1 MAITEAR
8 PGQRADQAHEPPV
21 SPRRHPILVWLTT
34 TDHKKIGIMYL
45 VNSYFWF
52 GVAGLLA
59 VFIRAE
65 LAEPGTQFF
74 GEERYNQL
82 FTMHGTTMIFLF
94 IIPILA
100 GFGNYI
106 VPLQIGALDMAFPR
120 VNAL

>member
-1 MAITEAR
+1 MAITQAR
-8 PGQRADQAHEPPV
+8 PEEAADAAHGIG
-21 SPRRHPILVWLTT
+21 PRRHPIADWLTT

-65 LAEPGTQFF
+65 LAQPETQFF
-74 GEERYNQL
+74 AEQRYNEL

-94 IIPILA
+94 VIPMLA
-100 GFGNYI
+100 GFGNY
-106 VPLQIGALDMAFPR
+106 
-120 VNAL
+120 